1 MCLKASPSLSS
12 PKYWVLPPKI
22 LETSE
27 CLLHVTK
34 LLFPGMISRASS
46 SASQK
51 PSQLKLWRTSG
62 SGIIT
67 STSNTWEYCL
77 GFGAHGDP
85 EASHFVFEAPS
96 YLWEI
101 WSKHSCGTLQG
112 GHFPSI
118 HKTDCSKDKKTPFY
132 VFIFVNILLPSPSL
146 PLRFACNTGRG
157 SCHTFLLLLL
167 LRTDLF
173 LRLNSRNTFTNTEW
187 SILRKYL
194 AFCNSSCSCWD
205 PGDRSVSLGRQADT
219 MRRDWWKAESRWKFP
234 DLPGL

>member
-1 MCLKASPSLSS
+1 MLSLSHPYSPNWLGSCPRAQPRCVLCGSLLFFFQLETQGKGAVPFKPLSVCCVPSHADSLDLMDYMCLKASPSLSS

-96 YLWEI
+96 YL
-101 WSKHSCGTLQG
+101 
-112 GHFPSI
+112 
-118 HKTDCSKDKKTPFY
+118 
-132 VFIFVNILLPSPSL
+132 
-146 PLRFACNTGRG
+146 
-157 SCHTFLLLLL
+157 
-167 LRTDLF
+167 
-173 LRLNSRNTFTNTEW
+173 
-187 SILRKYL
+187 
-194 AFCNSSCSCWD
+194 
-205 PGDRSVSLGRQADT
+205 
-219 MRRDWWKAESRWKFP
+219 
-234 DLPGL
+234 